1 MLFAPHSIGRIHRD
15 RSIHIEGACQLQ
27 ETQITWFQHTGC
39 TSGDEAKRLTAK
51 GLLTRLQI
59 GLT

>member
-51 GLLTRLQI
+51 GLLTR
-59 GLT
+59 